1 MAGATSV
8 SNQDSMARLNLWLA
22 RRVFRMKAS
31 DRADL
36 YDTIQFYLD
45 NYKFETTL
53 AALAER
59 RLARQEMYG
68 FMLAEW
74 LHALRSGRSL
84 SSVMIEWLPADEATI
99 INVNAREKK
108 DKEGF
113 ALAKLLADSKASMI
127 GSIAGQLAMP
137 VIAILM
143 VCGMIAMIGVS
154 LVPQLVK
161 GQDVDKWPW
170 AGQAVVGI
178 SDFIINWSWALGIG
192 VIVAFGLI
200 TYSIGR
206 LRPDSPGLG
215 PMRPILD
222 HIPPWSIYK
231 TISGA
236 AFLLSLAS
244 LLKAKVEL
252 KPAIAELMR
261 SSNPYVRYYLE
272 LMDDGLS
279 SGQYTVIADCG
290 LLEDNTANTIADFL
304 KLSDSFDI
312 AVEKMGNK
320 SVEFALKRMAILSA
334 SLSALMGF
342 VFIMTLMFFIYGISS
357 AFLSVYTNFSV

>member
-1 MAGATSV
+1 
-8 SNQDSMARLNLWLA
+8 MARVNLWLA
-22 RRVFRMKAS
+22 RRMFRMKAS

-36 YDTIQFYLD
+36 YDTLQFYLD

-59 RLARQEMYG
+59 RLQRQEMYG
-68 FMLAEW
+68 FMLADW
-74 LHALRSGRSL
+74 LHSLRSGRSL
-84 SSVMIEWLPADEATI
+84 ADVLTEWLPADEATI

-113 ALAKLLADSKASMI
+113 ELAKLLADSKAQMI
-127 GSIAGQLAMP
+127 GSLAGQLAMP
-137 VIAILM
+137 VMAILL
-143 VCGMIAMIGVS
+143 VLGMIAMIGVS
-154 LVPQLVK
+154 LVPDLVR
-161 GQDVDKWPW
+161 GQDVSKWPW

-178 SDFIINWSWALGIG
+178 SDFIINWSWALLLGF
-192 VIVAFGLI
+192 FGTTVVVVMSL
-200 TYSIGR
+200 GR
-206 LRPDSPGLG
+206 LRPDTPGLG
-215 PMRPILD
+215 RLRPFLD
-222 HIPPWSIYK
+222 YFPPWSIYK
-231 TISGA
+231 TIAGA

-261 SSNPYVRYYLE
+261 SSNAYTRYYLE
-272 LMDDGLS
+272 LMDDGMS
-279 SGQYTVIADCG
+279 SGQYTIIADCG

-304 KLSDSFDI
+304 RLSDSFDI

-320 SVEFALKRMAILSA
+320 SVEFALKRMALLSG